1 MTVRPLDPA
10 VIGEQCEHTEWVPE
24 IESWVRC
31 TANTLMHTPDTRV
44 LCPEHCSC
52 NEGASVDYPP
62 LPDFLHAESE
72 PVRYSKDE
80 DGPQGEPN
88 MKVSNITKNRHN
100 EPTVTITLTGFDDV
114 YRFAHLMT
122 MGQVE
127 FAEEGHRIIR
137 RLRRRYTADEWAW
150 YMRAFHGVRELRP
163 IDWRNRFGSADHRSR
178 LANRLEEI
186 ADDGLTEHVAVEPR
200 GDACTLMAAAAEL
213 HGIAAVGMSR
223 AS

>member
-1 MTVRPLDPA
+1 MTIRPLDPA

-88 MKVSNITKNRHN
+88 MN
-100 EPTVTITLTGFDDV
+100 TLTIDGWSDDLIHV
-114 YRFAHLMT
+114 R
-122 MGQVE
+122 GDD
-127 FAEEGHRIIR
+127 FAEE
-137 RLRRRYTADEWAW
+137 YTAGSDDAGWLQFACGAVVQVVFDDEG
-150 YMRAFHGVRELRP
+150 R
-163 IDWRNRFGSADHRSR
+163 WRTSVILPAP
-178 LANRLEEI
+178 
-186 ADDGLTEHVAVEPR
+186 GLTIESYYRAPIIDPDDRDYSDRLTVS
-200 GDACTLMAAAAEL
+200 GDNLLPVRYFDDISHIDDLFNSVPQEW
-213 HGIAAVGMSR
+213 S
-223 AS
+223 